1 MNIRTLFESELH
13 QRGFPFSIDAE
24 SGRHAI
30 EIGGGRMLISIENL
44 QRDVAADGDT
54 GRVSRFVDAL
64 LASAGA
70 AGCELSAER
79 LYWSLEPNNYEQRAD
94 ILEVVSDHVDRVLVH
109 LSVDPPVITWVT
121 HAMLDSLGLSES
133 AAGEKAFANL
143 GCALRNATI
152 DFQDIDGVRLG
163 FITTSLPFKASLLLA
178 PNLREVAE
186 DLLGWPLMAVA
197 PDRDFLYL
205 WAARHTDFVQR
216 VGNVVVREY
225 SQASYPIST
234 EVYEIT
240 DQDIQSVGSFQSEAS
255 RAAD

>member
-1 MNIRTLFESELH
+1 MNIRELFENELL

-30 EIGGGRMLISIENL
+30 EIGGGRMLICIENL
-44 QRDVAADGDT
+44 QRDVTADGDT
-54 GRVSRFVDAL
+54 GRVARFVDAL

-70 AGCELSAER
+70 AEGELSAER

-94 ILEVVSDHVDRVLVH
+94 IREVVSDHVDRVLVH

-133 AAGEKAFANL
+133 AAGERAFVNL
-143 GCALRNATI
+143 GCALSNATVN
-152 DFQDIDGVRLG
+152 FQEIDGVRLG
-163 FITTSLPFKASLLLA
+163 FIKTSLPFKASLILA
-178 PNLREVAE
+178 PNLREVVG
-186 DLLGWPLMAVA
+186 DLLGWPLMAVV

-205 WAARHTDFVQR
+205 WASRHTDFVQR
-216 VGNVVVREY
+216 LGAVVVREY

-234 EVYEIT
+234 EVYEMT
-240 DQDIQSVGSFQSEAS
+240 EQKIQAVGSFQSEAP